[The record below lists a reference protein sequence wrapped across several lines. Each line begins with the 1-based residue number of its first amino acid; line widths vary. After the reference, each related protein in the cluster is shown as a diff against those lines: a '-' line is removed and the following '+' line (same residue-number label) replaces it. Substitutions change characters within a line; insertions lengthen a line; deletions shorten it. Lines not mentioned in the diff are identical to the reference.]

1 MDTNPKWLGV
11 AQASKVLGI
20 SEATLWNLK
29 NTSTF
34 IAGLHWLYVTG
45 KRKSN
50 VTWNVDAIEQWQI
63 EQTIETVNAPLIA
76 AKKITSYQKME
87 AL

>member
-1 MDTNPKWLGV
+1 MNKLSSWLGV
-11 AQASKVLGI
+11 AQASQVLGI

-29 NTSTF
+29 NTNAF

-50 VTWNVDAIEQWQI
+50 VKWNVDAIRQWQI
-63 EQTIETVNAPLIA
+63 DETLKQEEAPINA
-76 AKKITSYQKME
+76 AKNIATYQAVGM
-87 AL
+87 

>member
-1 MDTNPKWLGV
+1 MNKLSSWLGV
-11 AQASKVLGI
+11 AQASQVLGI

-29 NTSTF
+29 NTNSF
-34 IAGLHWLYVTG
+34 MAGLHWLYVTG

-50 VTWNVDAIEQWQI
+50 VKWNVDAIRQWQI
-63 EQTIETVNAPLIA
+63 EQTIETENAPLIA
-76 AKKITSYQKME
+76 AKKIASYQKME